1 MTRFRGDRDA
11 PGGPGIDPRWTH
23 GAKEGL
29 GTAYSADS
37 RVWFTL
43 WNGVLTEVYYPTIDR
58 PQLRDMQLLITD
70 GSSFFHE
77 EKRHLV
83 SRMERLSDHVPA
95 YRITNS
101 DPHGRY
107 SIVKDVI
114 VSPHLSCVL
123 HRIRVEG
130 IPDFVSRLKLYVL
143 CAPHL
148 QGGGA
153 GNNGYVIESAGH
165 WLLAAEK
172 GGMWLA
178 VAPTIPFSKLSCG
191 YVGASDGWADLAG
204 NLRMDWE
211 YDRAL
216 DGNVALTGELAW
228 TPGTEFTL
236 ALSLGD
242 SRHNAVNKLLQA
254 LSIPF
259 DEHLARYADQWDRT
273 TTRLLPLEAAAQDGG
288 KLYHSSHSLL
298 LSHEDKTYPG
308 ALIASLSI
316 PWGEAKGDEDTG
328 GYHLVWTRDMVSSA
342 TGLLSAGDDDTPV
355 RALIYLAASQ
365 NPDGGFAQN
374 FWIDGRPYWGGVQLD
389 EAAFPIMLAHKLQ
402 RLNALGEFDPY
413 PTVLRG
419 AAYLIAE
426 GPVTQQERW
435 EEASGYSPSTLASN
449 IAALIC
455 AACFAR
461 ERGHEAAARFIE
473 EHADFLESHLEEWT
487 VTDSCTLVP
496 GITRHYV
503 RIGPEELHAVPS
515 DEPTEH
521 VLSLHNQEAG
531 DRTEYPAREIVD
543 AGFLELVR
551 YGIRAP
557 DDPVILDS
565 LKVVDALLRVETPF
579 GPCWRRYNHDGYGQ
593 RADGGPFLGSGV
605 GRAWPLLTGERGHY
619 EIAAGNDP
627 SPYIRAMEAFASAT
641 GLLPEQVW
649 DELDRPDLHMYLG
662 GPTGAAMPLMWAHA
676 EYIKLLRSATDGQV
690 FDLIPE
696 VAARYQDP
704 HKPHSTLEIWKLNRQ
719 LKSIKAGRTLRIEA
733 LDAFDLRLT
742 RDEWQTYEE
751 STSISTEVGIQFV
764 DLSGTENQEKPLHFS
779 FRWRGAEAWEDADH
793 EVAVER

>member
-11 PGGPGIDPRWTH
+11 PGGPGIVPRWTH

-58 PQLRDMQLLITD
+58 PQLRDMQFLITD

-83 SRMERLSDHVPA
+83 SRMVRLSDYVPA

-107 SIVKDVI
+107 SITKDVI

-123 HRIRVEG
+123 QRVSVDG
-130 IPDFVSRLKLYVL
+130 MPDFVSRLKLYIL

-153 GNNGYVIESAGH
+153 GNNGYVIESAGR

-172 GGMWLA
+172 GGMWMA
-178 VAPTIPFSKLSCG
+178 VAPSIPFSKLSCG
-191 YVGASDGWADLAG
+191 YVGESDGWTDLAG
-204 NLRMDWE
+204 NLKMDWE
-211 YDRAL
+211 FDRAL

-228 TPGTEFTL
+228 TPGMEFTL
-236 ALSLGD
+236 ALSIGD
-242 SRHNAVNKLLQA
+242 SRHNAVNKLMQA

-259 DEHLARYADQWDRT
+259 ESHLERYADQWNRT
-273 TTRLLPLEAAAQDGG
+273 SRILPLEEAAQDGG
-288 KLYHSSHSLL
+288 NLYHSSHTLL
-298 LSHEDKTYPG
+298 LAHEDKTYPG
-308 ALIASLSI
+308 AIIASLSI
-316 PWGEAKGDEDTG
+316 PWGEAKGDEDQG
-328 GYHLVWTRDMVSSA
+328 GYHLVWTRDMVGSA
-342 TGLLSAGDDDTPV
+342 IGLLAAGDEDTPL

-374 FWIDGRPYWGGVQLD
+374 FWIDGQPYWSGVQLD
-389 EAAFPIMLAHKLQ
+389 EAAFPIMLAHRLQ
-402 RLNALGEFDPY
+402 RLGALGEFDPY
-413 PTVLRG
+413 EVVLRG

-461 ERGHEAAARFIE
+461 ERGHEAAARFLE

-487 VTDSCTLVP
+487 VTSSGTVLPDV
-496 GITRHYV
+496 TRHYV
-503 RIGPEELHAVPS
+503 RIGPEEVHAVHPS
-515 DEPTEH
+515 DEPTEG
-521 VLSLHNQEAG
+521 VMGLRNQEPG
-531 DRTEYPAREIVD
+531 QRSEYPAKEIID

-551 YGIRAP
+551 YGIRAA
-557 DDPVILDS
+557 DDPIIVDS
-565 LKVVDALLRVETPF
+565 LEVVDALLKVETPF

-593 RADGGPFLGSGV
+593 RADGGPYLGWGV

-619 EIAAGNDP
+619 ELAAGRDP
-627 SPYIRAMEAFASAT
+627 APYIHAMEGFASAA
-641 GLLPEQVW
+641 GLLPEQIW
-649 DELDRPDLHMYLG
+649 DEPDRPDLHMYLG

-676 EYIKLLRSATDGQV
+676 EYTKLLRSATDGKV

-696 VAARYQDP
+696 VAERYQDGHRP
-704 HKPHSTLEIWKLNRQ
+704 SSLLEIWKRNRQ
-719 LKSIKAGRTLRIEA
+719 PKSIKAGRTLRVEA
-733 LDAFDLRLT
+733 RDPFELRVS
-742 RDEWQTYEE
+742 RDGGKTSEVVAS
-751 STSISTEVGIQFV
+751 STTEVGIHYV
-764 DLSGTENQEKPLHFS
+764 DIAGTKDQEMPLHFA
-779 FRWRGAEAWEDADH
+779 FRWQTTRQWEGNY
-793 EVAVER
+793 EVAIKR